1 MSFTS
6 SRWSDVY
13 LATAAR
19 AVSTCGDFVA
29 AVALVL
35 ALQGRGAGGPAVA
48 AVLLGGAVPLAVLA
62 PLTGRLVDRFDSRL
76 LLCLTALAQAAICVL
91 LAYATGTAATVLLIA
106 LLGAGLAVTQPTL
119 AALLPSMVT
128 RADLPRASAL
138 GQTANTVGLLVAP
151 ALGGLLVGQFGL
163 RVPLLLDAATYLALA
178 AAGLAIRTRRSRTRS
193 PRPARDASGPAPWSL
208 RRDALLRSQFVMTGV
223 VIAAVGAVN
232 VIDVFFIRDTLHG
245 STTLYG
251 LISAAWMA
259 GMVPGAWLLARRR
272 LADAG
277 LAVATLVLIATLT
290 AAGLA
295 GAAVPRAEWLL
306 PVWVLGGACNGGLN
320 VAMTVQLSRRVPD
333 EVRGRAFAFFG
344 GLVNG
349 ANAIGYL
356 LGGVLLG
363 VASPRVLFAG
373 AEAAGLLVVLG
384 FAPPVVRAARR
395 DRVPGHSGG
404 ARTVQNHERAATPP
418 GGPHPVPELPAHLL
432 GPDALR
438 RTPGP

>member
-6 SRWSDVY
+6 SRWPDVY

-35 ALQGRGAGGPAVA
+35 ALQGRGGSGLAVA

-91 LAYATGTAATVLLIA
+91 LAYATGTAETVLLIA

-128 RADLPRASAL
+128 REDLPRASAL
-138 GQTANTVGLLVAP
+138 GQTANTVGMLIAP

-163 RVPLLLDAATYLALA
+163 RVPL
-178 AAGLAIRTRRSRTRS
+178 AAGRRDLPRAGGGRPRHPHPAL
-193 PRPARDASGPAPWSL
+193 PRPIGAVHRDASGSAPWSL

-232 VIDVFFIRDTLHG
+232 VIDVFFIRDTLRG

-259 GMVPGAWLLARRR
+259 GMAPGAWLLARRR
-272 LADAG
+272 LADSG
-277 LAVATLVLIATLT
+277 LAVATLALIAILT

-320 VAMTVQLSRRVPD
+320 VAMT
-333 EVRGRAFAFFG
+333 
-344 GLVNG
+344 G
-349 ANAIGYL
+349 AVG
-356 LGGVLLG
+356 
-363 VASPRVLFAG
+363 
-373 AEAAGLLVVLG
+373 
-384 FAPPVVRAARR
+384 
-395 DRVPGHSGG
+395 
-404 ARTVQNHERAATPP
+404 PP
-418 GGPHPVPELPAHLL
+418 G
-432 GPDALR
+432 
-438 RTPGP
+438 PG